1 MQLTEHRPD
10 EHWYIHSLHDDFIR
24 VVETDW
30 RESLL
35 ISGDKDPEAWPVP
48 SVDALTR
55 DQLQPVLDYRPD
67 IFLLAT
73 GRRMRFPDRELQLDL
88 LRHAIGLEVMTLQAA
103 ARTFNILA
111 GEGRRVMAGLIWEPG
126 GSG

>member
-24 VVETDW
+24 IVETDW
-30 RESLL
+30 RESLV
-35 ISGDKDPEAWPVP
+35 ISADQKPAPWPVP
-48 SVDALTR
+48 TVAALTR
-55 DQLQPVLDYRPD
+55 DHLQPVLDYRPD

-73 GRRMRFPDRELQLDL
+73 GRRMTFPDRELQLDL
-88 LRHAIGLEVMTLQAA
+88 LREAIGLEVMTLEAA

-111 GEGRRVMAGLIWEPG
+111 GEGRRVMAGLIWE
-126 GSG
+126 SGDSA